1 MGFDVHGRAPSS
13 EVGTYFRNN
22 VWYWRPLANYISEVA
37 PSLYTDKVW
46 QYNDGKGLNAADAAK
61 LALILETELK
71 SGNTAAYA
79 INYLRRIQ
87 SLPDEECKHCSGS
100 GKRDDEYVKGTCNA
114 CEGKGHHRPFE
125 TWYSF
130 EVENIQAFTAFVAA
144 SGGFEI
150 W

>member
-1 MGFDVHGRAPSS
+1 MWTANVLSVSAKLPMQRFGLICLQCILEEGAKQMGFDVHGRAPSS

-71 SGNTAAYA
+71 SG
-79 INYLRRIQ
+79 
-87 SLPDEECKHCSGS
+87 
-100 GKRDDEYVKGTCNA
+100 
-114 CEGKGHHRPFE
+114 
-125 TWYSF
+125 
-130 EVENIQAFTAFVAA
+130 
-144 SGGFEI
+144 
-150 W
+150 